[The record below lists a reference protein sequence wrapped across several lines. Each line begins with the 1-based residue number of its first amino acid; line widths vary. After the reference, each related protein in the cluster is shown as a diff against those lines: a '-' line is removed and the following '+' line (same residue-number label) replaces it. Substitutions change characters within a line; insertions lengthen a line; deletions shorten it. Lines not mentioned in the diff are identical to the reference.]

1 MLRRLPFPIR
11 VGLRRVPASLIWL
24 KRPRPERASE
34 HDFPHVQARRRT
46 PLRRQSTLYA
56 DRLQRA
62 KEHNV
67 ARAAQLMDGVVLQP
81 GASLSWHDVIGPPV
95 RARGFVPG
103 PELHAD
109 QLAEGGGGGLCQVAN
124 LAAWLAVHAGLEL
137 PTRHRHGLD
146 LFPDE
151 ARTVPFGLGATVFF
165 PTRDLVLRNPHDQPV
180 RLGFQIVEGHLVG
193 EARLASPLDT
203 SFHVEERDARFERID
218 GVVYRFNRLVR
229 VHEHGEEPLWS
240 TRARVAYPV
249 SEELL

>member
-24 KRPRPERASE
+24 TRPRPARARAE
-34 HDFPHVQARRRT
+34 GYPHLAASRRT
-46 PLRRQSTLYA
+46 PLRRQSTLYEE
-56 DRLQRA
+56 RLQRA

-67 ARAAQLMDGVVLQP
+67 TRAAQLMDGVVIEP

-109 QLAEGGGGGLCQVAN
+109 ELAEGGGGGLCQVAN

-137 PTRHRHGLD
+137 PVRHRHGLD

-151 ARTVPFGLGATVFF
+151 ARTVPFGLGATVFY
-165 PTRDLVLRNPHDQPV
+165 PTRDLVLRNPHDVPV
-180 RLGFQIVEGHLVG
+180 RLGFRVDAGFLVG
-193 EARLASPLDT
+193 EARAPRPLPR
-203 SFHVEERDARFERID
+203 FHVEERDARFERR
-218 GVVYRFNRLVR
+218 GATVYRSNRLVR
-229 VHEHGEEPLWS
+229 IGPDGERPLWS

-249 SEELL
+249 PEDLP